1 MSGPGATA
9 AVHALRYWELRQEAV
24 AHNLANVST
33 PGFKG
38 ERIFARLL
46 DGAPEATAAHDF
58 AQGSTS
64 TTGRPLDL
72 AISGEGFLV
81 VQTEQG
87 ERLTRGGALSL
98 SPEGTLVTA
107 SGDAVLGDGGPIQI
121 TGDLVQIAS
130 DGRITVDG
138 QSAGSLRIERPSAGA
153 TLSREGDGLWRA
165 EGGTEAVEPGTMQV
179 LQGALEDSNVA
190 ATSAMV
196 EMIEIQ
202 RAYAAI
208 QRSVQV
214 NDEASRT
221 MSTQIGRVG

>member
-9 AVHALRYWELRQEAV
+9 AVRALRYWELRQEAV

-46 DGAPEATAAHDF
+46 DGAPEATAAHDL
-58 AQGSTS
+58 AQGT
-64 TTGRPLDL
+64 TAATGRALDVAL
-72 AISGEGFLV
+72 SGEGFLV
-81 VQTEQG
+81 VQTPDG

-98 SPEGTLVTA
+98 SPDGTLVTA
-107 SGDAVLGDGGPIQI
+107 AGHAVLGEGGPIEI
-121 TGDLVQIAS
+121 TGDQVQIAS

-138 QSAGSLRIERPSAGA
+138 EAAGRLRIERPAA
-153 TLSREGDGLWRA
+153 EAILTREGDGLWRS
-165 EGGTEAVEPGTMQV
+165 EGGTEEIDSGATQV

-208 QRSVQV
+208 QRSVQA

-221 MSTQIGRVG
+221 MSTQIGRIG